1 MGIFW
6 ESLILSYFGLKSK
19 RKCFRLKIDVKMAGT
34 EGTFIMGSKS
44 EGKHGPGN
52 RGRTMMRLEQIE
64 TTEYLD
70 YQAWLTLSPNL

>member
-1 MGIFW
+1 M
-6 ESLILSYFGLKSK
+6 
-19 RKCFRLKIDVKMAGT
+19 DVKMAGM

-70 YQAWLTLSPNL
+70 YQAWLTLYPNL